1 MILPSAVTQ
10 SCRYLTGLKHLAFH
24 RSTTTVN
31 PVIARFQQSAF
42 AVEIVYFLAEA
53 ADLTRGTQSQERVRT
68 MSVARVTEITSS
80 STKSFEDA
88 IQVGISRANK
98 TLQNVKGAWI
108 QDQKVVVENGKITE
122 YRVNMKVTFVL
133 KA

>member
-1 MILPSAVTQ
+1 LH
-10 SCRYLTGLKHLAFH
+10 TGRHH
-24 RSTTTVN
+24 DGSI
-31 PVIARFQQSAF
+31 IARLQQIAF
-42 AVEIVYFLAEA
+42 TDEIVYFLAEA
-53 ADLTRGTQSQERVRT
+53 RDLTRGTQSQERART

-98 TLQNVKGAWI
+98 TLQNVRGAWI

-122 YRVNMKVTFVL
+122 YRLT
-133 KA
+133 A